1 MRQVDHPAAPIRHGR
16 IAAMLLACAAAGAV
30 TSIAIAKSS
39 GRAASAAYYYYC
51 PGGGAGSNYGYC
63 PPTTT
68 TTPPPPPPVPAQ
80 HYVAY
85 DRQEPEQFFENVTL
99 VDQFGTQSHGVEEV
113 EFLLTPAEKRR
124 AGRPA
129 EPILRPDA
137 HLTCHG
143 VNPPQ
148 TITERTVRVSNQF
161 IASSTLTI
169 GRPTWLCAPASKTLT
184 GTPGAPP
191 APMNHYLCYDVRTE
205 SPSFRSE
212 TLTTVDQFG
221 TRTAR
226 VDRTREYCNPV
237 EKRRDG
243 RPAEPIVRPNDHL
256 ACIRIS
262 TFSPS
267 FSPRD
272 VFTRDQ
278 FSLETVRVVAPRRL
292 CAPSTKLP

>member
-1 MRQVDHPAAPIRHGR
+1 MSTQSAAIRHGR
-16 IAAMLLACAAAGAV
+16 IAATLLACLAAGALS
-30 TSIAIAKSS
+30 SIAIAKSS

-51 PGGGAGSNYGYC
+51 PDGSAGNNYC

-68 TTPPPPPPVPAQ
+68 TPPPPVVPAQ

-85 DRQEPEQFFENVTL
+85 DRQEPEQLFEDVTL
-99 VDQFGTQSHGVEEV
+99 VDQFGTHRHGIEEV

-124 AGRPA
+124 TGRPA

-137 HLTCHG
+137 HLACHG
-143 VNPPQ
+143 IHPPQ
-148 TITERTVRVSNQF
+148 TYPIRTAVVSNQF
-161 IASSTLTI
+161 STRSTLTL
-169 GRPTWLCAPASKTLT
+169 GRPVWLCAPASKTLT

-191 APMNHYLCYDVRTE
+191 APMNHYLCYDVRSE

-226 VDRTREYCNPV
+226 VDRTREFCNPV

-243 RPAEPIVRPNDHL
+243 RPAEPIVRPADHL

-262 TFSPS
+262 TFTPS
-267 FSPRD
+267 FSARN
-272 VFTRDQ
+272 VFARDQ
-278 FSLETVRVVAPRRL
+278 FSLETMRLLAPVRL
-292 CAPSTKLP
+292 CTPSTKE

>member
-1 MRQVDHPAAPIRHGR
+1 VSDHAAVRRHGR
-16 IAAMLLACAAAGAV
+16 VAAALLACAAAGALS
-30 TSIAIAKSS
+30 SIAIAKSS
-39 GRAASAAYYYYC
+39 GKAASAAYYYYC
-51 PGGGAGSNYGYC
+51 PGGSAGSNYGYC
-63 PPTTT
+63 PPTT

-99 VDQFGTQSHGVEEV
+99 VDQFGTHQHGVEEV

-143 VNPPQ
+143 INPPQ
-148 TITERTVRVSNQF
+148 TYPVRTVRIANQF
-161 IASSTLTI
+161 RASSTLTI
-169 GRPTWLCAPASKTLT
+169 GRPVWLCAPASKTLT

-191 APMNHYLCYDVRTE
+191 APMNHYLCYDVRSE
-205 SPSFRSE
+205 SPSFTSE

-221 TRTAR
+221 TRSAR

-237 EKRRDG
+237 EKRRTG
-243 RPAEPIVRPNDHL
+243 RPAEPIVRPADHL
-256 ACIRIS
+256 VCIRIS
-262 TFSPS
+262 TFTPS
-267 FSPRD
+267 FSPRN

-292 CAPSTKLP
+292 CTPSTKLP

>member
-1 MRQVDHPAAPIRHGR
+1 
-16 IAAMLLACAAAGAV
+16 MLLACAAAGALA
-30 TSIAIAKSS
+30 SIAIAKS
-39 GRAASAAYYYYC
+39 GRGAASAAYYYYC

-68 TTPPPPPPVPAQ
+68 TTPPPPPPIPAQ

-85 DRQEPEQFFENVTL
+85 DRQEPEEFFENVTL
-99 VDQFGTQSHGVEEV
+99 VDAFGTHRFGVEEV

-124 AGRPA
+124 TGRPA

-137 HLTCHG
+137 HLACHG
-143 VNPPQ
+143 INPPQ
-148 TITERTVRVSNQF
+148 NNPDRPVMVSNQF
-161 IASSTLTI
+161 YPNSRLTL
-169 GRPTWLCAPASKTLT
+169 GRPVWLCAPAAKTLT
-184 GTPGAPP
+184 GTPGA
-191 APMNHYLCYDVRTE
+191 APGPGNHYLCYDVRSE

-221 TRTAR
+221 TRSAR
-226 VDRTREYCNPV
+226 VDRTREFCLPV

-262 TFSPS
+262 TFTPS
-267 FSPRD
+267 FTPRD
-272 VFTRDQ
+272 TFVRDQ

-292 CAPSTKLP
+292 CTPSTKLP

>member
-1 MRQVDHPAAPIRHGR
+1 
-16 IAAMLLACAAAGAV
+16 MLLACAAAGALA
-30 TSIAIAKSS
+30 SIAIAKSS

-68 TTPPPPPPVPAQ
+68 TPPPPPVVPAQ

-85 DRQEPEQFFENVTL
+85 DRQEPEEFFENVTL
-99 VDQFGTQSHGVEEV
+99 VDQFGTHQHGIEEV

-124 AGRPA
+124 TGRPA

-137 HLTCHG
+137 HLACHG
-143 VNPPQ
+143 IHPPQ
-148 TITERTVRVSNQF
+148 TYPVRTVRVAHQF
-161 IASSTLTI
+161 RASSTLTI
-169 GRPTWLCAPASKTLT
+169 GRPVWLCAPASKTLT

-191 APMNHYLCYDVRTE
+191 APMNHYLCYDVRSE
-205 SPSFRSE
+205 SPSFTSE

-221 TRTAR
+221 TRSAR

-237 EKRRDG
+237 EKRRAG

-256 ACIRIS
+256 TCIRIS
-262 TFSPS
+262 TFTPS

-272 VFTRDQ
+272 TFVRDQ

-292 CAPSTKLP
+292 CAPTTRLP

>member
-1 MRQVDHPAAPIRHGR
+1 VAFNGRVRYARVAA
-16 IAAMLLACAAAGAV
+16 ALLACLAAGALS
-30 TSIAIAKSS
+30 SIAIAKSS

-51 PGGGAGSNYGYC
+51 PGGSAGSNYGYC

-68 TTPPPPPPVPAQ
+68 TTTTPQPPPPVPAQ

-85 DRQEPEQFFENVTL
+85 DRQEPEQFFEELTL
-99 VDQFGTQSHGVEEV
+99 VDQFGSHRHEIEET

-124 AGRPA
+124 TGRPA

-143 VNPPQ
+143 IDPPQ
-148 TITERTVRVSNQF
+148 TYPVRNVTVSNQF
-161 IASSTLTI
+161 YANSTLTL
-169 GRPTWLCAPASKTLT
+169 GRPVWLCAPASKTLT

-191 APMNHYLCYDVRTE
+191 APANHYLCYDVRSE

-221 TRTAR
+221 TRSAR
-226 VDRTREYCNPV
+226 VDRTREFCNPV

-243 RPAEPIVRPNDHL
+243 RPAEPIVRPADHL

-262 TFSPS
+262 TFTPA
-267 FSPRD
+267 FSPRN

-278 FSLETVRVVAPRRL
+278 FSLETVRVATPRRL
-292 CAPSTKLP
+292 CTPSTKHES